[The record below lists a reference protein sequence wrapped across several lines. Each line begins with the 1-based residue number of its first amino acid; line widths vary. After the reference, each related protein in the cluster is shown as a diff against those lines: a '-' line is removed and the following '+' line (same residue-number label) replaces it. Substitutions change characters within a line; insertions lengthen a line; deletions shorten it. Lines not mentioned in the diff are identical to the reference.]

1 MRKLTWLLVVSA
13 FCVGIVSA
21 QSRPNFAGRWVLT
34 STVGPFGELGSRPLR
49 FFNDASSSLG
59 TDVTISQDAAKLTVE
74 YAAQPNATVLTY
86 RLDGAETRNVP
97 PPAGDSE
104 VVSTASWKD
113 GKLVILSTQ
122 KEVSPQ
128 SQSITIQM
136 TQTLSLTPDGT
147 LVVESTHN
155 GGSGKTQTTVYKRK
169 Q

>member
-1 MRKLTWLLVVSA
+1 MRKLTMLFVAATLCVVA
-13 FCVGIVSA
+13 VSA
-21 QSRPNFAGRWVLT
+21 QSRPSFAGRWVLT
-34 STVGPFGELGSRPLR
+34 ATVGPFGELGSRPLR

-74 YAAQPNATVLTY
+74 YATLPNATVLTY

-104 VVSTASWKD
+104 VVSSASWKD

-128 SQSITIQM
+128 GQSLAIQM
-136 TQTLSLTPDGT
+136 TQMLSLTPDGT
-147 LVVESTHN
+147 LVVESSHAGN
-155 GGSGKTQTTVYKRK
+155 GKTQTTVYKKK